1 MFKPKPKSNK
11 VIRDSIK
18 ADNPIIL
25 NKDILTLALNRNRNE
40 PEKKFVPDRTSKM
53 ILGDPRL

>member
-1 MFKPKPKSNK
+1 MFKPKPKTNK

-25 NKDILTLALNRNRNE
+25 NKDILTLALNRNSNE
-40 PEKKFVPDRTSKM
+40 PKKKFVLDRTSKM
-53 ILGDPRL
+53 ILGL